1 MKENCALSNGG
12 DWTLTLAPEPS
23 AKVGDI
29 VKIELAG
36 KHYLAAGVLIFI
48 MPLVLMT
55 LMYIIG
61 QKLFAEGFAVFLAFF
76 GFAIGIAVAY
86 LVGRGKGA
94 EKFRYRI
101 IEILPKDP
109 DAHRD

>member
-12 DWTLTLAPEPS
+12 DWTLTLAPDS
-23 AKVGDI
+23 QAQVGDR
-29 VKIELAG
+29 VKIELSG

-76 GFAIGIAVAY
+76 GFAVGIAVAY

>member
-1 MKENCALSNGG
+1 MKEGCALSNGE
-12 DWTLTLAPEPS
+12 DWTLSLAPDSS

-29 VKIELAG
+29 VQIELAG

-48 MPLVLMT
+48 MPLFLMT
-55 LMYIIG
+55 VMYIIG
-61 QKLFAEGFAVFLAFF
+61 QKLFAEGFAVLMAFV
-76 GFAIGIAVAY
+76 GFAVGIAVAY

-101 IEILPKDP
+101 IQILPKNP
-109 DAHRD
+109 DAHQD